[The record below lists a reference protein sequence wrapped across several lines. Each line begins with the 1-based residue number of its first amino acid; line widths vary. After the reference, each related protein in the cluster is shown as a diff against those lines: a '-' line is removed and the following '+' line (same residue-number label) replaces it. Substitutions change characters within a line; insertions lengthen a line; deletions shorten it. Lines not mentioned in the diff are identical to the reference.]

1 MMPTNIRSLA
11 HAIVIRTKDW
21 RGANEWQRLAKA
33 AIAEADQMSMRIYD
47 LERDLK
53 AARQAI
59 LYPMTDLA

>member
-1 MMPTNIRSLA
+1 MMPTNILRLT
-11 HAIVIRTKDW
+11 HAIVNRTKDW

-33 AIAEADQMSMRIYD
+33 AVVEADQMSMRIYN